1 MEDQQNQNQKQN
13 IFTRIRFRE
22 LLKPVENFIR
32 LEQFS
37 GIILLVITCV
47 SIIVSNSNWGPAY
60 AHFLETPIHLHSEA
74 VSLEIHI
81 LHWVNDGLM
90 FFFFLVVGL
99 EIKREIL
106 TGELS
111 SWQKAALPV
120 VAAFGGMI
128 IPALIYII
136 ITGTN
141 SAVSSGWG
149 IPMATDIG
157 FTMAVL
163 AILRQKVPFGLKIFL
178 MALAIADD
186 MGAVLV
192 IAFFYTKDLDYQYL
206 YYAIYTLIV
215 LIFMNQMNI
224 RQLAIY
230 FILGFVLWVCILMS
244 GVHATIAGVL
254 LSLAIPSYPLISPAA
269 LTQSLTE
276 LPNRINAQ
284 SEEVDTEEICAE
296 LQSLISKSI
305 SPSQQLTHQLH
316 FWVTYVVMPIFAA
329 ANTCIILDSDFSS
342 VFSGSLAWGI
352 MLGLFIGKPAGVFLF
367 TWIAVKLKMGKL
379 PPGVS
384 WMHLLGGGVLTGIG
398 FTMSIF
404 ISALVFDASANYLF
418 TAKVAILL
426 ASLFSGVIGFCL
438 LAFFTDNK
446 QTETTEHEVLLSPAA
461 H

>member
-1 MEDQQNQNQKQN
+1 MEEQQNQKQN
-13 IFTRIRFRE
+13 VFKQTRIRFRE

-37 GIILLVITCV
+37 GIILLVITCI

-60 AHFLETPIHLHSEA
+60 AHFLETPIHLHSDA
-74 VSLEIHI
+74 VSVEIHI

-120 VAAFGGMI
+120 VAATGGML

-163 AILRQKVPFGLKIFL
+163 SILRQKVPFGLKIFL

-192 IAFFYTKDLDYQYL
+192 IAFFYTKDINYEYL
-206 YYAIYTLIV
+206 YYAIYTLIA
-215 LIFMNQMNI
+215 LFFINRMNI
-224 RQLAIY
+224 RQLGVY
-230 FILGFVLWVCILMS
+230 FIFGFVLWVCILMS

-254 LSLAIPSYPLISPAA
+254 LSLAIPSYPLISPAV

-284 SEEVDTEEICAE
+284 HEEVDTGEICAE
-296 LQSLISKSI
+296 LQSLISKSV

-342 VFSGSLAWGI
+342 VFTDSLAWGI

-367 TWIAVKLKMGKL
+367 TWAAVKLKMGKL

-384 WMHLLGGGVLTGIG
+384 WMHLFGGGILTGIG

-404 ISALVFDASANYLF
+404 ISALVFDSSANYLF

-438 LAFFTDNK
+438 LLFFTDNK
-446 QTETTEHEVLLSPAA
+446 YTAITEDEVLVPSMR